1 MATKKNKKSKKRN
14 IKHKIIVILL
24 LLITILLAI
33 YISKKPLSNI
43 YITGNNILSDKD
55 IIITAKLDNYPP
67 YINTY
72 FINIRDNL
80 LKNSYVK
87 TVEIKRKLFGK
98 IYINITEHK
107 PICIYDNKLVLS
119 SKEKVKNIYN
129 IDYIPYVINN
139 IETIYDKFVEKFSLI
154 DDSIL
159 LKISHIEYKPND
171 VDKERFLLYM
181 VDSNYVYIT
190 LSKIEKINK
199 YNSIVTEL
207 ENKKGII
214 YLDSGDYVEIKG
226 WHNLILII

>member
-1 MATKKNKKSKKRN
+1 MAAKKSKKRK
-14 IKHKIIVILL
+14 IKYKTIIILL
-24 LLITILLAI
+24 LFIIVLFLVI

-43 YITGNNILSDKD
+43 YVTGNSILSDKE
-55 IIITAKLDNYPP
+55 IITTAKLENYPP

-72 FINIRDNL
+72 FINIKENL
-80 LKNSYVK
+80 LKNNYIK
-87 TVEIKRKLFGK
+87 TIEIKRKLFGK
-98 IYINITEHK
+98 IYINVTEYR
-107 PICIYDNKLVLS
+107 PICIYGDNLILS
-119 SKEKVKNIYN
+119 SKQRVSNIYN

-139 IETIYDKFVEKFSLI
+139 IDDIYDKFVEKFSLI

-181 VDSNYVYIT
+181 VDSNYVYIS
-190 LSKIEKINK
+190 LSKIEKVNK
-199 YNSIVTEL
+199 YNSIVNEL

-226 WHNLILII
+226 WHNPILII